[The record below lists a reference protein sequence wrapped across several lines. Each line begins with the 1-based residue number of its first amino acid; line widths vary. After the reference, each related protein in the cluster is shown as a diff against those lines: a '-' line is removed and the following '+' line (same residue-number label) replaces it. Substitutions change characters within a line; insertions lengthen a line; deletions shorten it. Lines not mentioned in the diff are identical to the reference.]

1 MGFFTLGPTWA
12 FPSNNN
18 GQLVGINDSGVETF
32 KGTPI
37 KSLARE
43 ICQNSIDA
51 ALSNG
56 QPTYVEFQIFEV
68 SPKDIPDIEG
78 LKDAFKRCLQFQP
91 FDKAKAFFK
100 RALEILDGKKITCLR
115 ISDHNTKGLT
125 GSREEYYSPWCNLVK
140 STGSSDKSG
149 SNGGSFG
156 IGKYAPFACSAF
168 RTVFYSTNDI
178 DRVVAYQGVSRLTSF
193 KSKDDDITQGIG
205 FYGNKKNTP
214 VNDQIS
220 LDSSYK
226 RDSTDYG
233 TDIFIL
239 AFTGGADWHQQMV
252 ASVLDGFLYAVFTG
266 KLVVNVNGTL
276 IDQDTLPK
284 LVISHKDYFEEYA
297 DEYYRAL
304 TDEKTAQTFETDI
317 SEGKG
322 RITGKVTL
330 RLMIMPEFHRRV
342 AMVRQTGMKIKD
354 KGNINGLIPFAGVL
368 YIEGDSLNSY
378 LRNLENPQHLE
389 WEIERA
395 DNKSEAKRLLG
406 VLTKFIKRSLDE
418 LKDDDSKEELDPS
431 VGEYLS
437 AEQAESPQEKDLA
450 ENINDTIKI
459 ISIRENPV
467 HPKPTENQATGTGST
482 EIDDPRGD
490 IVVTD
495 IPGEGGRDGRGTGG
509 GNGIGGGGHDDG
521 TGSGDTPI
529 EHRKSLSAIAPA
541 KVRVFCRN
549 KTKGKYTITFTPISS
564 AQNGAIVLYMSAES
578 QSYDASII
586 SASCVSCPSLRFSSN
601 RIEGLVFEEKVPVT
615 IEITLDYHD
624 YCSMEVKAYGNK
636 V

>member
-1 MGFFTLGPTWA
+1 MGLFTLGPTWA

-51 ALSNG
+51 ALLNE
-56 QPTYVEFQIFEV
+56 QPTYVEFQVFEV

-78 LKDAFKRCLQFQP
+78 LKDAFNRCLQFQP
-91 FDKAKAFFK
+91 FDKAKMFFK
-100 RALEILDGKKITCLR
+100 RALEILNGKKITCLR
-115 ISDHNTKGLT
+115 ISDHNTTGLT

-168 RTVFYSTNDI
+168 RTVFYSTNDT
-178 DRVVAYQGVSRLTSF
+178 DGVAAYQGVSRLTSF
-193 KSKDDDITQGIG
+193 KSKDNDITQGIG

-226 RDSTDYG
+226 RESTDYG

-239 AFTGGADWHQQMV
+239 AFAGGTDWHQQMV

-276 IDQDTLPK
+276 INQDTLPQ
-284 LVISHKDYFEEYA
+284 LVISYKDYFEEYA
-297 DEYYRAL
+297 DEYYQVL
-304 TDEKTAQTFETDI
+304 TNEKAAQTFETDI
-317 SEGKG
+317 SEGKD

-406 VLTKFIKRSLDE
+406 ALTKFIKRSLDE

-450 ENINDTIKI
+450 ENINDTIKT

-482 EIDDPRGD
+482 EIDNPRGD

-495 IPGEGGRDGRGTGG
+495 IPGEGGRDGRSTGGGDGDGGGGHGNGTGG
-509 GNGIGGGGHDDG
+509 GA
-521 TGSGDTPI
+521 TPV

-549 KTKGKYTITFTPISS
+549 KAEGKYTITFTPASS
-564 AQNGAIVLYMSAES
+564 AQDGSIVLYMSAES

-586 SASCVSCPSLRFSSN
+586 SASCASCPSLRFSSN

-615 IEITLDYHD
+615 VEITLDYHD

>member
-1 MGFFTLGPTWA
+1 MGLFTLGPTWA

-51 ALSNG
+51 ALLNG
-56 QPTYVEFQIFEV
+56 QPTYVEFQVFEV

-78 LKDAFKRCLQFQP
+78 LKDAFNRCLQFQP
-91 FDKAKAFFK
+91 FDKAKMFFK
-100 RALEILDGKKITCLR
+100 RALEILVGKKITCLR
-115 ISDHNTKGLT
+115 ISDHNTTGLT

-168 RTVFYSTNDI
+168 RTVFYSTNDT
-178 DRVVAYQGVSRLTSF
+178 DGVTAYQGVSRLTSF
-193 KSKDDDITQGIG
+193 KSRDNDITQGIG

-220 LDSSYK
+220 LDPSYK
-226 RDSTDYG
+226 RESTDYG

-239 AFTGGADWHQQMV
+239 AFAGGADWHQQMV
-252 ASVLDGFLYAVFTG
+252 ASVLDGFLYAVFAG

-276 IDQDTLPK
+276 INQDTLPK
-284 LVISHKDYFEEYA
+284 LVISYKDYFEEYA
-297 DEYYRAL
+297 DEYYQVL
-304 TDEKTAQTFETDI
+304 TNEKAAQTFETDI
-317 SEGKG
+317 SEGKD

-406 VLTKFIKRSLDE
+406 ALTKFIKRSLDE
-418 LKDDDSKEELDPS
+418 LKDDDTKEELDPS

-437 AEQAESPQEKDLA
+437 AEQAESPQEKDLT
-450 ENINDTIKI
+450 ENINDTIKT

-467 HPKPTENQATGTGST
+467 HAKPTENQATGTGST

-495 IPGEGGRDGRGTGG
+495 IPGEGGRDGRSTGG
-509 GNGIGGGGHDDG
+509 GNGGGGGGHDDG
-521 TGSGDTPI
+521 TGGGDTPV

-549 KTKGKYTITFTPISS
+549 KAEGKYTITFTPASS
-564 AQNGAIVLYMSAES
+564 AQDGSIVLYMSAES
-578 QSYDASII
+578 QSYDASIF

>member
-51 ALSNG
+51 ALLNG
-56 QPTYVEFQIFEV
+56 QPTYVEFQVFEV

-78 LKDAFKRCLQFQP
+78 LKDAFNRCLQFQP
-91 FDKAKAFFK
+91 FDKAKMFFK
-100 RALEILDGKKITCLR
+100 RALEILNGKKITCLR
-115 ISDHNTKGLT
+115 ISDHNTTGLT
-125 GSREEYYSPWCNLVK
+125 GSHEEYYSPWCNLVK

-168 RTVFYSTNDI
+168 RTVFYSTNDT
-178 DRVVAYQGVSRLTSF
+178 DGVTAYQGVSRLTSF
-193 KSKDDDITQGIG
+193 KSKDNDITQGIG

-220 LDSSYK
+220 LDFSYK
-226 RDSTDYG
+226 RESTDYG

-239 AFTGGADWHQQMV
+239 AFSGGTDWHHQMV

-276 IDQDTLPK
+276 INQDTLPQ
-284 LVISHKDYFEEYA
+284 LVISYKDYFEEYA
-297 DEYYRAL
+297 DEYYQVL
-304 TDEKTAQTFETDI
+304 TNEKAAQTFETDI
-317 SEGKG
+317 SEGKD
-322 RITGKVTL
+322 RITGKATL

-406 VLTKFIKRSLDE
+406 ALTKFIKRSLDE

-450 ENINDTIKI
+450 ENINDTIKT

-482 EIDDPRGD
+482 EIDNPRGD

-495 IPGEGGRDGRGTGG
+495 IPGEGGRDGRSTGG
-509 GNGIGGGGHDDG
+509 GNGDGGGGHGNG
-521 TGSGDTPI
+521 TGGGDTPV

-549 KTKGKYTITFTPISS
+549 KAEGKYTITFTPASS
-564 AQNGAIVLYMSAES
+564 AQDGSIVLYMSAES

-586 SASCVSCPSLRFSSN
+586 SASCASCPSLRFSSN

-615 IEITLDYHD
+615 VEITLDYHD

>member
-1 MGFFTLGPTWA
+1 MGLFTLGPTWA

-51 ALSNG
+51 ALLNG
-56 QPTYVEFQIFEV
+56 QPTHVEFQVFEV

-78 LKDAFKRCLQFQP
+78 LKDAFNRCLQFQP
-91 FDKAKAFFK
+91 FDKAKMFFK
-100 RALEILDGKKITCLR
+100 RALEILNGKKITCLR
-115 ISDHNTKGLT
+115 ISDHNTTGLT

-168 RTVFYSTNDI
+168 RTVFYSTNDT
-178 DRVVAYQGVSRLTSF
+178 DGVTAYQGVSRLTSF
-193 KSKDDDITQGIG
+193 KSKDNDITQGIG

-226 RDSTDYG
+226 RESTDYG

-239 AFTGGADWHQQMV
+239 AFSGGTDWHHQMV

-276 IDQDTLPK
+276 INQDTLPQ
-284 LVISHKDYFEEYA
+284 LVISYKDYFEEYA
-297 DEYYRAL
+297 DEYYQVL
-304 TDEKTAQTFETDI
+304 TNEKAAQTFETDI
-317 SEGKG
+317 SEGKD
-322 RITGKVTL
+322 RITGKATL

-406 VLTKFIKRSLDE
+406 ALTKFIKRSLDE

-450 ENINDTIKI
+450 ENINDTIKT

-482 EIDDPRGD
+482 EIDNPRGD

-495 IPGEGGRDGRGTGG
+495 IPGEGGRDGRSTGG
-509 GNGIGGGGHDDG
+509 GNGDGGGGHGNG
-521 TGSGDTPI
+521 TGGGDTPV

-549 KTKGKYTITFTPISS
+549 KAEGKYTITFTPASS
-564 AQNGAIVLYMSAES
+564 AQDGSIVLYMSAES

-586 SASCVSCPSLRFSSN
+586 SASCASCPSLRFSSN

-615 IEITLDYHD
+615 VEITLDYHD